1 MMAAGHSKAL
11 SENPSSHL
19 RLGESLFPQSFKR
32 ELGKCTAV
40 PDTSEGSGAPA
51 RGESARHAWEHQ
63 PTAAAAPGTAL
74 GALSGSRC
82 ATRGARR
89 VRTPARPVSCSPAL
103 ASFFPGEKGWQTFPR
118 KRATGMGSPPKD
130 KHSHKSIRKCWGW
143 VGSRTLNAKVNAE
156 ISAMP

>member
-40 PDTSEGSGAPA
+40 PDTSEGYGAPA

-89 VRTPARPVSCSPAL
+89 VRTPVRPVSGSPAL
-103 ASFFPGEKGWQTFPR
+103 SSFFPGKKAGRPPREKGQRGWDLLQ
-118 KRATGMGSPPKD
+118 KISMATNLSENAGS
-130 KHSHKSIRKCWGW
+130 G
-143 VGSRTLNAKVNAE
+143 
-156 ISAMP
+156 

>member
-1 MMAAGHSKAL
+1 MMTAGHSQAL

-19 RLGESLFPQSFKR
+19 RLGESVFPQSFKR

-63 PTAAAAPGTAL
+63 PTAAAAPGTAR

-89 VRTPARPVSCSPAL
+89 VRTPARPVSGSPAL
-103 ASFFPGEKGWQTFPR
+103 ASFLPGKKAGRPPLEKGRRGWDLLQ
-118 KRATGMGSPPKD
+118 KISMATNLSE
-130 KHSHKSIRKCWGW
+130 
-143 VGSRTLNAKVNAE
+143 NAGGG
-156 ISAMP
+156 